1 MASVVANGVKLN
13 YEVAGEGEPIICI
26 HGVLGSHKQ
35 WKYLMAALAGSGRYQ
50 VYAFDLRGYGN
61 SDKPSDGYAL
71 PVFVEDLRAAMD
83 ALGIS
88 RATLVGFSLGLII
101 VTSFAVKYPERTRR
115 LVLVGNAAHVPRTPR
130 ISIGAFFS
138 PLLFALK
145 RFTGQWIVKNFFTNI
160 NEKTKADFDAVVEDV
175 MRTPLWPQVRSLKAG
190 MAVDLREE
198 VKRMELPVLGIF
210 ATGDRL
216 VYLDQAEAM
225 RECIK
230 TGRVEI
236 VENSGHMPML
246 EQPEK
251 FNKVVLDFLK
261 ESD

>member
-1 MASVVANGVKLN
+1 MKLN
-13 YEVAGEGEPIICI
+13 YEVVGEGEPIICI

-35 WKYLMAALAGSGRYQ
+35 WKYLMATLAGSGGYQ

-61 SDKPSDGYAL
+61 SDKPSDGYTL
-71 PVFVEDLRAAMD
+71 PVFVEDLRTAMD

-88 RATLVGFSLGLII
+88 RATLVGFSLGLIV
-101 VTSFAVKYPERTRR
+101 VTSFAVRYPERTKR

-145 RFTGQWIVKNFFTNI
+145 RFTGRWIVKNFFTNI
-160 NEKTKADFDAVVEDV
+160 NEKTEADFEAVVEDV

-190 MAVDLREE
+190 MVVDLREE
-198 VKRMELPVLGIF
+198 VKRMAVPVLGIF

-225 RECIK
+225 RGCIK

-236 VENSGHMPML
+236 IENSGHMPML

-251 FNKVVLDFLK
+251 FNKIVLDFLR